1 MKLGMKISLGYLA
14 VLVIMGAVGG
24 LAIWNMMAVKGKSDI
39 MANEYAAG
47 VDLETAISDNYR
59 EARIDLRTYTLAE
72 DPKAYDKAMISLG
85 KLASTIQEAKA
96 LAKKGEHLL
105 TLRNKIEDIDAKVQA
120 YLELIKQLKVETDV
134 RVGLRKKISESG
146 KTCMDDVIWLKGRQ
160 QEALLKDIEGKVGES
175 KLIERSK
182 KVDMASEAIEHLG
195 TIDMAVWKFQT
206 NADGRNDGINK
217 LKEYSDK
224 VEESFKFFDANV
236 VMPEH
241 KQKVAE
247 AKAAFGE
254 YVKAITALKEAFDKS
269 ADIVRKC
276 GEVAAPL
283 VTLVDECATAAIK
296 AVNNAAQDTVKS
308 MQMAIVVV
316 SIGLAVAL
324 VVGLFISWFLSGSI
338 TRPVKA
344 VAVGMDR
351 LATGDLTVKVE
362 VDTKDEIGD
371 MARAMNRTIGDL
383 CLIMSDIRAAADQ
396 TAASGEELSA
406 TAENISSGSQQQA
419 SAVEEISASV
429 ETLTATIQSVA
440 ESAKQ
445 ASGVADSTKDT
456 ASQGSGTVG
465 KSIEGMKLINE
476 SSEKISKIIGVISQ
490 IASQTNLLALNAAIE
505 AASAGEHGLGFA
517 VVADEV
523 RKLAERSSQAAEEI
537 TQLIKES
544 TTRVND
550 GSKLSDEVGRSLS
563 EILGGIEKTGEA
575 MSAIRSSTAEQAG
588 TASEVAKGMENISAV
603 TEENSGSAEEMSAS
617 AEELAAQ
624 AQKLQELVSK
634 FKLDDVH
641 VGIQSAGGGQTLKKQ
656 ATERKSSPQTVAKT
670 SDRPALPHAEEDAK
684 QTKSGGLYHE

>member
-1 MKLGMKISLGYLA
+1 MKLGMKIGLGYGA
-14 VLVIMGAVGG
+14 VLAIMAGIGG
-24 LAIWNMMAVKGKSDI
+24 LAIWNMLAVKAKSDI
-39 MANEYAAG
+39 MANEYATA

-72 DPKAYDKAMISLG
+72 DPKAYDKAAQSLS
-85 KLASTIQEAKA
+85 KLDSLIKETKA
-96 LAKKGEHLL
+96 LANKGQHLL
-105 TLRNKIEDIDAKVQA
+105 LLRSKIEEIDSKVQT
-120 YLELIKQLKVETDV
+120 YLDLIKQLKVETDV
-134 RVGLRKKISESG
+134 RAGLRVKIAVSG
-146 KTCMDDVIWLKGRQ
+146 KKCLDGVIWLKERQ
-160 QEALLKDIEGKVGES
+160 QEALLKDIADKAGDD
-175 KLIERSK
+175 KLIERGK
-182 KVDMASEAIEHLG
+182 KVDMASEAIKCLSD
-195 TIDMAVWKFQT
+195 IDVAIWKFQT
-206 NADGRNDGINK
+206 NAVGRNEGMSK
-217 LKEYSDK
+217 LKEYADNVDK
-224 VEESFKFFDANV
+224 SFKFLDDTV
-236 VMPEH
+236 VLPEH

-247 AKAAFGE
+247 SKAAFDE
-254 YVKAITALKEAFDKS
+254 YVKASAALKEAFDKS
-269 ADIVRKC
+269 EVIVRKC

-283 VTLVDECATAAIK
+283 VVLVDECANAAVK
-296 AVNNAAQDTVKS
+296 AVNDAAQDGVKS
-308 MQMAIVVV
+308 MRLAILVV

-324 VVGLFISWFLSGSI
+324 VVGVLISWFLSGSI

-344 VAVGMDR
+344 VAAGMDR
-351 LATGDLTVKVE
+351 LATGDLTVN
-362 VDTKDEIGD
+362 VDADIKDEIGD

-383 CLIMSDIRAAADQ
+383 RLIMSDIRAAADQ

-456 ASQGSGTVG
+456 ASQGSETVG
-465 KSIEGMKLINE
+465 KSIKGMRLINE

-544 TTRVND
+544 TLRVND
-550 GSKLSDEVGRSLS
+550 GSKLSDEVGKSLS
-563 EILGGIEKTGEA
+563 AIMGGIEKTGVA

-634 FKLDDVH
+634 FKLDDN
-641 VGIQSAGGGQTLKKQ
+641 GQAGGQSVGRSQAPRAEPVRKQ
-656 ATERKSSPQTVAKT
+656 ATERKGAPRPG
-670 SDRPALPHAEEDAK
+670 RPALPNGDETK
-684 QTKSGGLYHE
+684 QTADGALYHV